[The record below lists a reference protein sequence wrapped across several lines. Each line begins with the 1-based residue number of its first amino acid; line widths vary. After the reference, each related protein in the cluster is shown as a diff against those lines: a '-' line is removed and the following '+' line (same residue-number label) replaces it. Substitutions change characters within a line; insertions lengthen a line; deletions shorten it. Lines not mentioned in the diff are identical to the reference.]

1 MKLPLAPRH
10 NHRDGIDQNMQ
21 IQITGKNLD
30 IGTALRQHIEDKI
43 LTNVEKYD
51 NRAVSVNVTVEK
63 QKSTFVCECVLHLAT
78 GLTLPSKGDGGDAYS
93 SFDLCLEHLET
104 RLRRYKRRLT
114 NHHRQRQKPV
124 QIADAA
130 SFVIAAQSSG
140 VVEESEESEE
150 LNPVIIAESS
160 TGIAHLSVGEAVM
173 KLEISDV
180 QFVLFKNDQHEQVNI
195 VYRREDGN
203 IGWIDPSRTAK
214 G

>member
-1 MKLPLAPRH
+1 
-10 NHRDGIDQNMQ
+10 MQ

-30 IGTALRQHIEDKI
+30 IGTTLRQHIEEKVSS
-43 LTNVEKYD
+43 NVEKYD

-63 QKSTFVCECVLHLAT
+63 QKSTFLCECVLHLAT
-78 GLTLPSKGDGGDAYS
+78 GLTLHSKGDGGDAYS

-104 RLRRYKRRLT
+104 RLRRYKRRLS

-124 QIADAA
+124 RIADAA
-130 SFVIAAQSSG
+130 NFIIAADNRS
-140 VVEESEESEE
+140 ENEESEE
-150 LNPVIIAESS
+150 LNPVIIAESNVE
-160 TGIAHLSVGEAVM
+160 IAHLSVGEAVM
-173 KLEISDV
+173 KLEISDA

-195 VYRREDGN
+195 VYRRDDGN